1 MLQKTLKD
9 IVSFSGVG
17 LHTGCHVNVRILP
30 SAEDTGITFVRT
42 DIPGAPV
49 VKAVAEN
56 VVATN
61 YATSIGR
68 NGMTVATVEH
78 LMAAFYVMGVDNAVV
93 EIDGP
98 EVPILDGSAELFI
111 QMMEGAGFRLLSAP
125 RKYIVVKRP
134 IKVTDGDKYALL
146 MPAEEMVFTIDYS
159 IDFSHP
165 FLTKQNFSGHFSAD
179 DFKREIGSART
190 FGFLRDVEMLRA
202 NGLAKGGSLSNA
214 VVISD
219 TEVLNEEGMRWPD
232 EPVRHKVLDL
242 MGDIA
247 LIGAPVVGHLIA
259 YRSGHALNL
268 SLVNKTLK
276 KSTRWELADRLV
288 KLEVPRH
295 DRFMI
300 QKAAAV

>member
-1 MLQKTLKD
+1 MQKTLKD

-42 DIPGAPV
+42 DVPGAPAI
-49 VKAVAEN
+49 KAVAEN

-61 YATSIGR
+61 YATSIGQK
-68 NGMTVATVEH
+68 GVTVSTVEH
-78 LMAAFYVMGVDNAVV
+78 LMAAFYGLSVDNAVV

-111 QMMEGAGFRLLSAP
+111 KMMDGAGLRRLAAP
-125 RKYIVVKRP
+125 RKYLVVKRP
-134 IKVTDGDKYALL
+134 IKVVNGDKYAVL
-146 MPAEEMVFTIDYS
+146 MPADEMEFTIDYS

-165 FLTKQNFSGHFSAD
+165 FLTKQNFSGHFSSE
-179 DFKREIGSART
+179 DFRKDIASART

-242 MGDIA
+242 MGDIS
-247 LIGAPVVGHLIA
+247 LVGLPIIGHLIA
-259 YRSGHALNL
+259 YRSGHALNF
-268 SLVNKTLK
+268 SLVEKTLK
-276 KSTRWELADRLV
+276 KSTRWELAGRFEKPKV
-288 KLEVPRH
+288 ARH
-295 DRFMI
+295 ERYMI
-300 QKAAAV
+300 QKVAAV